1 MMALAGGAIC
11 LRHLSYFPSL
21 SSDAVVPLCLSVTSS
36 AAAEE
41 FSLSWKIKQDCHMS
55 DFRKLYYSMCPII
68 PKKIH
73 SFRSAI
79 GPMQHKHVSLAN
91 LSMKE
96 LFRSWKTISDPGRK
110 LRISQFFE
118 ANKKKERRREKCGC
132 NVNTIKKR
140 ANCLRNTEFF
150 SACQFQFSDPKFSNV
165 YASSS

>member
-21 SSDAVVPLCLSVTSS
+21 CSDAVVPLCLSVTSS

-110 LRISQFFE
+110 DFTIFRSKQKE
-118 ANKKKERRREKCGC
+118 RKKKREM
-132 NVNTIKKR
+132 R
-140 ANCLRNTEFF
+140 LQ
-150 SACQFQFSDPKFSNV
+150 CQHN
-165 YASSS
+165 